1 MTQGGFYQ
9 INAQIVNYPFSQ
21 KIRVLYNSIPMVTVA
36 DFLVEYTWTAF
47 VECTYIEESEI
58 LEDPA
63 FT

>member
-1 MTQGGFYQ
+1 MFY
-9 INAQIVNYPFSQ
+9 I
-21 KIRVLYNSIPMVTVA
+21 SILIVTVA

-47 VECTYIEESEI
+47 VEYTYIEESEI

>member
-9 INAQIVNYPFSQ
+9 INVQIVNYYFSQ
-21 KIRVLYNSIPMVTVA
+21 KFSMFYISILMVTVA

-47 VECTYIEESEI
+47 VEYTYIEESEI